1 MMIHHI
7 SIPAN
12 DPLHVSQ
19 VLAEVFDGKVG
30 IFPPNPNSYM
40 VVAGDEYGTLIEI
53 YPSDSVVVRD
63 REIVR
68 PSSSRMLILQAT
80 VLFTLQFPCPLI

>member
-12 DPLHVSQ
+12 NPLHVAQ
-19 VLAEVFDGKVG
+19 VLAEVLDGKVG

-40 VVAGDEYGTLIEI
+40 VAAGDEYGTLIEI
-53 YPSDSVVVRD
+53 YPSNS
-63 REIVR
+63 EIVPGVGDR
-68 PSSSRMLILQAT
+68 PQIPQRYASQELGTTHA
-80 VLFTLQFPCPLI
+80 